1 MNKKESIWLHV
12 KGDDFAVSVFE
23 ENCNV
28 EETYKDII
36 EKGLTSTILDIDD
49 TYIEVEIIKF
59 GEVDVEFE
67 SFIKNNLCDYDQLK
81 NEDLFR
87 VNIDL

>member
-1 MNKKESIWLHV
+1 MKKKESVWLHV
-12 KGDDFAVSVFE
+12 KGDDFAVLVFE

-28 EETYKDII
+28 EETYKDMV
-36 EKGLTSTILDIDD
+36 EKGLTSTTLDIDD
-49 TYIEVEIIKF
+49 TYIELEIKRF
-59 GEVDVEFE
+59 GEVDAEFE

-81 NEDLFR
+81 NEDLFK

>member
-28 EETYKDII
+28 EEIYKDMI
-36 EKGLTSTILDIDD
+36 EKGLTLTTLDIDD
-49 TYIEVEIIKF
+49 TYIEVEIKKF
-59 GEVDVEFE
+59 GEVDIEFE
-67 SFIKNNLCDYDQLK
+67 NFIKNNLCDYDQLK

>member
-1 MNKKESIWLHV
+1 MKKKESVWLHV
-12 KGDDFAVSVFE
+12 KGDDFAVLVFE

-28 EETYKDII
+28 EKIYKDMV
-36 EKGLTSTILDIDD
+36 EKGLTSTTLDIDD
-49 TYIEVEIIKF
+49 TYIELEIKKF